1 MALFPKRN
9 SGSDTAASG
18 KPTPDPVRSAGMVP
32 SAEDLRRRARH
43 RLIGSAVLVV
53 VGVIAFPLLFDAE
66 PRTVSPA
73 IPIAMDGK
81 VDTPAPSAVAARHSL
96 ADNEEIIAE
105 PKASAAAK
113 ANGSVTGAATGA
125 AAGSA
130 ALLAQNTQAAADR
143 EAASKAKAA
152 AERQAQEQERA
163 AQEKAAREEEAHN
176 KAAAEK
182 ESRGKA
188 AAEKAAADKAAAQ
201 KAAADK
207 AAADK
212 AAREKAAREK
222 AAREKARQE
231 EQRKAAAEKAAAD
244 KAAAE
249 KKATAEHQAA
259 AKPAAKEETPAYN
272 FPEKGRFVVQVG
284 AYVEENRVAQVRQK
298 LSAAGLNN
306 FTQKVKVNGKDV
318 TRVRMGPFNS
328 RQEMERVAAKV
339 RALGLP
345 VQQFSY

>member
-18 KPTPDPVRSAGMVP
+18 KPAPDPVRSAGMVP
-32 SAEDLRRRARH
+32 SVEELRGRARH

-163 AQEKAAREEEAHN
+163 AQEKAAREEEVRN

-182 ESRGKA
+182 ESRDKA
-188 AAEKAAADKAAAQ
+188 AAEKAAADKVAAQ
-201 KAAADK
+201 K

-222 AAREKARQE
+222 VRQE
-231 EQRKAAAEKAAAD
+231 EQRKAAAEKAAAS

-249 KKATAEHQAA
+249 KKAAAEHQAT

-328 RQEMERVAAKV
+328 RQEMKRVAAKV